1 MLRRASFLILST
13 LCISSLGFAQV
24 LGGKSV
30 FPFLD
35 LPAAPQLT
43 ALGSM
48 NVSQQN
54 NDLSLTLVNPALL
67 RPSMHSHLQVNYTSY
82 FADVNYGHA
91 MLGYYAE
98 KLQTTFAGSVQ
109 YVHYGTLT
117 QTDAAGNVQG
127 TFKPRDIAWQL
138 SASRQYLER
147 WHYGINLK
155 YIHSRYQQYGSS
167 GLAADV
173 GITYQDTAR
182 QLQIGLVAR
191 NMGAQ
196 LSSYVNDNK
205 EPLPFDLQIGISK
218 RLQHL
223 PLQLSATLHHLYQFD
238 IRYADP
244 ALEDEGL
251 VSNGDT
257 TGTGSKTF
265 DKLFRHVVLAAQW
278 EIGRYVELTVSYN
291 HLRRQEL
298 AVSGQQGLGGF
309 GAGIGI
315 VTKKI
320 QLRYA
325 RSWYQRAAAFNQL
338 GINFPLQQWGI
349 LGKN

>member
-1 MLRRASFLILST
+1 MRFLLPILMI
-13 LCISSLGFAQV
+13 LCCRCLCFAQV

-48 NVSQQN
+48 NVSQQL
-54 NDLSLTLVNPALL
+54 NDASLALANPALL
-67 RPSMHSHLQVNYTSY
+67 RPSMHGHLQVNFTSY
-82 FADVNYGHA
+82 FADVKYGHA
-91 MLGYYAE
+91 MLGYYAD
-98 KLQTTFAGSVQ
+98 KLQTAFAGSVQ

-127 TFKPRDIAWQL
+127 TFNPTDIAWQL

-155 YIHSRYQQYGSS
+155 YIHSRYQQYGAS

-196 LSSYVNDNK
+196 LGTYVTGNR
-205 EPLPFDLQIGISK
+205 EPLPFDLQIGVSR

-223 PLQLSATLHHLYQFD
+223 PLQLSATIHHLYQFD

-244 ALEDEGL
+244 ALEDEG
-251 VSNGDT
+251 VISNGDT
-257 TGTGSKTF
+257 TRTGSKTF

-278 EIGRYVELTVSYN
+278 EIGHYVELTVSYN

-298 AVSGQQGLGGF
+298 AVAGQQGLGGF

-315 VTKKI
+315 ITRKL

-325 RSWYQRAAAFNQL
+325 RSWYQRSAAFNQL
-338 GINFPLQQWGI
+338 GINLPLQQWG
-349 LGKN
+349 LLVKE